1 MGKNSPLTPATMRAH
16 GQKIVG
22 RSCPIDK
29 KPMGVLAL
37 NRCIPI
43 FFALI
48 LLGINSDQGSAQA
61 ADKNLTAG
69 SPTEERSGVGDSQVS
84 GAGQLSELFYRI
96 QVLQQDLKDLRGTME
111 EQSYLIKRLERSQ
124 KEQYLDLDSRLVLLG
139 GADLESLADQ
149 TEDKDSSEEATAPL
163 NEVLEFDNE
172 REAYQ
177 YAFDLMRNRQYQ
189 ESLAGFEEII
199 VAFPNGQYTPNAF
212 YWIGELY
219 LAQGDNEKSRQS
231 FIQVISLYP
240 DHQKVPDAMYKLG
253 VVYFALGDNQSAL
266 RYLGQVQ
273 QEYPNSSAAGL
284 AARYA
289 VQIQQ

>member
-1 MGKNSPLTPATMRAH
+1 MRAR

-29 KPMGVLAL
+29 KLTGVLAL
-37 NRCIPI
+37 NRCAPI
-43 FFALI
+43 FFAFI
-48 LLGINSDQGSAQA
+48 LLGINSDQGRAQA
-61 ADKNLTAG
+61 ADKDLIEG
-69 SPTEERSGVGDSQVS
+69 SPIERRSGVVDSQVS

-96 QVLQQDLKDLRGTME
+96 QVLQQDLKDLRGTIE

-124 KEQYLDLDSRLVLLG
+124 KEQYLDLDNRLVQLG
-139 GADLESLADQ
+139 GADLESRAAQ
-149 TEDKDSSEEATAPL
+149 TEDKESSEEVTTLL
-163 NEVLEFDNE
+163 NEVPEFDNE

-199 VAFPNGQYTPNAF
+199 VAFPNGQYTPNAY

-284 AARYA
+284 AARYS
-289 VQIQQ
+289 VEIQ

>member
-1 MGKNSPLTPATMRAH
+1 MRAR

-37 NRCIPI
+37 NRWAPI
-43 FFALI
+43 FFVFI
-48 LLGINSDQGSAQA
+48 LLSINSEQGRAQA
-61 ADKNLTAG
+61 ADKNLTEG
-69 SPTEERSGVGDSQVS
+69 SLKQELSGVVDSQVS

-124 KEQYLDLDSRLVLLG
+124 KEQYLDLDNRLVQLG
-139 GADLESLADQ
+139 GADLESRAAQ
-149 TEDKDSSEEATAPL
+149 TEDKESGEEATTLL
-163 NEVLEFDNE
+163 NEVPEFDNE

-284 AARYA
+284 AARYSA
-289 VQIQQ
+289 EIQ

>member
-1 MGKNSPLTPATMRAH
+1 MRAR

-37 NRCIPI
+37 NRCAPI
-43 FFALI
+43 FFVFI
-48 LLGINSDQGSAQA
+48 LLSISSEQGRAQA
-61 ADKNLTAG
+61 ADKNLTEG
-69 SPTEERSGVGDSQVS
+69 SPIEELSGVVDSQVS

-96 QVLQQDLKDLRGTME
+96 QVLQQDLKDLRGTIE

-124 KEQYLDLDSRLVLLG
+124 KEQYLDLDNRLVQLG
-139 GADLESLADQ
+139 GADLESRAAQ
-149 TEDKDSSEEATAPL
+149 TEDKESSEEATTLL
-163 NEVLEFDNE
+163 NEGPEFDNE

-266 RYLGQVQ
+266 RYLAQVQ

-284 AARYA
+284 AARYS
-289 VQIQQ
+289 VEIQ

>member
-1 MGKNSPLTPATMRAH
+1 MRAR

-29 KPMGVLAL
+29 KPLGVLAL
-37 NRCIPI
+37 NRCAPI
-43 FFALI
+43 FFAFI
-48 LLGINSDQGSAQA
+48 LLGINTEQGRAQA
-61 ADKNLTAG
+61 ADKNLTEG
-69 SPTEERSGVGDSQVS
+69 SQIEERSGVGDSQVS

-124 KEQYLDLDSRLVLLG
+124 KEQYLDLDNRLVQLG
-139 GADLESLADQ
+139 GADLESSAAQ
-149 TEDKDSSEEATAPL
+149 TEDKESSEEATTLL
-163 NEVLEFDNE
+163 NEVPEFDNE

-284 AARYA
+284 AARYS
-289 VQIQQ
+289 VEIQ

>member
-1 MGKNSPLTPATMRAH
+1 MRAR

-37 NRCIPI
+37 NRCAPI
-43 FFALI
+43 FFVFI
-48 LLGINSDQGSAQA
+48 LLSINSEQGRAQA
-61 ADKNLTAG
+61 ADKNLTEG
-69 SPTEERSGVGDSQVS
+69 SLKQELSGVVDSQVS

-96 QVLQQDLKDLRGTME
+96 QVLQQDLKDLRGTIE

-124 KEQYLDLDSRLVLLG
+124 KEQYLDLDNRLVQLG
-139 GADLESLADQ
+139 GADLESRAAQ
-149 TEDKDSSEEATAPL
+149 TEDKESSEEATTLL
-163 NEVLEFDNE
+163 NEGPEFDNE

-284 AARYA
+284 AARYS
-289 VQIQQ
+289 VEIQ

>member
-1 MGKNSPLTPATMRAH
+1 MRAR

-37 NRCIPI
+37 NRCAPI
-43 FFALI
+43 FFAFI
-48 LLGINSDQGSAQA
+48 LLSINSEQVRAQA
-61 ADKNLTAG
+61 ADKNLTKG
-69 SPTEERSGVGDSQVS
+69 SPKQELSGVVDSQVS

-96 QVLQQDLKDLRGTME
+96 QVLQQDLKDLRGTIE

-124 KEQYLDLDSRLVLLG
+124 KEQYLDLDNRLVQLG
-139 GADLESLADQ
+139 GADLESSAAQ
-149 TEDKDSSEEATAPL
+149 TEDKESSEEATTLL
-163 NEVLEFDNE
+163 NEVPEFDNE

-284 AARYA
+284 AARYS
-289 VQIQQ
+289 VEIQ

>member
-1 MGKNSPLTPATMRAH
+1 MRAR

-37 NRCIPI
+37 NRCAPI
-43 FFALI
+43 FFVFI
-48 LLGINSDQGSAQA
+48 LLSISSEQGRAQA
-61 ADKNLTAG
+61 ADKNLTEG
-69 SPTEERSGVGDSQVS
+69 SPIEELSGVVDSQVS

-124 KEQYLDLDSRLVLLG
+124 KEQYLDLDNRLVQLG
-139 GADLESLADQ
+139 GADLESPAAQ
-149 TEDKDSSEEATAPL
+149 TEDKESSEEVTTLL
-163 NEVLEFDNE
+163 NEVPEFDNE

-284 AARYA
+284 AARYS
-289 VQIQQ
+289 VEIQ

>member
-1 MGKNSPLTPATMRAH
+1 MRAR

-29 KPMGVLAL
+29 KPMGVFAL
-37 NRCIPI
+37 NRCAPI
-43 FFALI
+43 FFAFI
-48 LLGINSDQGSAQA
+48 LLGINSEQVRVQA
-61 ADKNLTAG
+61 ADKDLIEG
-69 SPTEERSGVGDSQVS
+69 SPIEGRSGVVDSEVS

-124 KEQYLDLDSRLVLLG
+124 KEQYLDLDNRLVQLG
-139 GADLESLADQ
+139 GADLESRAAQ
-149 TEDKDSSEEATAPL
+149 TEDKESSEEVTTLL
-163 NEVLEFDNE
+163 NEVPEFDNE

-284 AARYA
+284 AARYS
-289 VQIQQ
+289 VEIQ

>member
-1 MGKNSPLTPATMRAH
+1 MRAR

-29 KPMGVLAL
+29 KPMGVLVL
-37 NRCIPI
+37 NRCAPI
-43 FFALI
+43 FFVFI
-48 LLGINSDQGSAQA
+48 LLSISSEQGRAQA
-61 ADKNLTAG
+61 ADKNLTEG
-69 SPTEERSGVGDSQVS
+69 SPIEELSGVVDSQVS

-96 QVLQQDLKDLRGTME
+96 QVLQQDLKDLRGTIE

-124 KEQYLDLDSRLVLLG
+124 KEQYLDLDNRLVQLG
-139 GADLESLADQ
+139 GADLESRAAQ
-149 TEDKDSSEEATAPL
+149 TEDKESSEEATTLL
-163 NEVLEFDNE
+163 NEVPEFDNE

-266 RYLGQVQ
+266 RYLAQVQ

-284 AARYA
+284 AARYS
-289 VQIQQ
+289 VEIQ

>member
-1 MGKNSPLTPATMRAH
+1 MRAR

-29 KPMGVLAL
+29 KPMGVLDL
-37 NRCIPI
+37 NRCAPI
-43 FFALI
+43 FFVFI
-48 LLGINSDQGSAQA
+48 LLSISSEQGRAQA
-61 ADKNLTAG
+61 ADKNLTEG
-69 SPTEERSGVGDSQVS
+69 SPTEELSGVVDSQVS

-96 QVLQQDLKDLRGTME
+96 QVLQQDLKDLRGTIE

-124 KEQYLDLDSRLVLLG
+124 KEQYLDLDNRLVQLG
-139 GADLESLADQ
+139 GADLGSRAAQ
-149 TEDKDSSEEATAPL
+149 TEDKESSEEATTLL
-163 NEVLEFDNE
+163 NEIPEFDNE

-284 AARYA
+284 AARYS
-289 VQIQQ
+289 VEIQ

>member
-1 MGKNSPLTPATMRAH
+1 MRAR

-37 NRCIPI
+37 NRCAPI
-43 FFALI
+43 FFVFI
-48 LLGINSDQGSAQA
+48 LLSISSEQGCAQA
-61 ADKNLTAG
+61 ADKNLTEG
-69 SPTEERSGVGDSQVS
+69 SPKQELSGVVDSQVS

-124 KEQYLDLDSRLVLLG
+124 KEQYLDLDNRLIELG
-139 GADLESLADQ
+139 GADLESRFAQ
-149 TEDKDSSEEATAPL
+149 TEDKESSEEVTTLL
-163 NEVLEFDNE
+163 NEVPEFDNE

-284 AARYA
+284 AARYS
-289 VQIQQ
+289 VEIQ

>member
-1 MGKNSPLTPATMRAH
+1 MRAR

-29 KPMGVLAL
+29 KPLGVLAL
-37 NRCIPI
+37 NRCAPI
-43 FFALI
+43 FFAFI
-48 LLGINSDQGSAQA
+48 LLGINTEQGRAQA
-61 ADKNLTAG
+61 ADKNLTEG
-69 SPTEERSGVGDSQVS
+69 SPIEERSGVGDSQVS

-124 KEQYLDLDSRLVLLG
+124 KEQYLDLDNRLVQLG
-139 GADLESLADQ
+139 GAELESSAAQ
-149 TEDKDSSEEATAPL
+149 TEDKESSEEVTTLL
-163 NEVLEFDNE
+163 NEVPEFDNE

-284 AARYA
+284 AARYS
-289 VQIQQ
+289 VEIQ

>member
-1 MGKNSPLTPATMRAH
+1 
-16 GQKIVG
+16 
-22 RSCPIDK
+22 
-29 KPMGVLAL
+29 MGVFAL
-37 NRCIPI
+37 NRCAPI
-43 FFALI
+43 FFAFI
-48 LLGINSDQGSAQA
+48 LLGINSEHSRAQA
-61 ADKNLTAG
+61 ADKNLTEG
-69 SPTEERSGVGDSQVS
+69 SPTEERSGVVDSQVS

-96 QVLQQDLKDLRGTME
+96 QVLQQDLKDLRGTIE

-124 KEQYLDLDSRLVLLG
+124 KEQYLDLDNRLVQLG
-139 GADLESLADQ
+139 GADLESRAAQ
-149 TEDKDSSEEATAPL
+149 TEDKESSEEVTTLL
-163 NEVLEFDNE
+163 NEVPEFDNE

-284 AARYA
+284 AARYS
-289 VQIQQ
+289 VEIQ

>member
-1 MGKNSPLTPATMRAH
+1 MRAR

-37 NRCIPI
+37 HRCAPI
-43 FFALI
+43 FFAFI
-48 LLGINSDQGSAQA
+48 LLGINSEQGRAQA
-61 ADKNLTAG
+61 ADKDLIEG
-69 SPTEERSGVGDSQVS
+69 SPIEGRSGVVDSQVS

-96 QVLQQDLKDLRGTME
+96 QVLQQDLKDLRGTIE

-124 KEQYLDLDSRLVLLG
+124 KEQYLDLDNRLVQLG
-139 GADLESLADQ
+139 GADLESRAAQ
-149 TEDKDSSEEATAPL
+149 AEDKESSEEVTTLL
-163 NEVLEFDNE
+163 NEVPEFDNE

-284 AARYA
+284 AARYS
-289 VQIQQ
+289 VEIQ

>member
-1 MGKNSPLTPATMRAH
+1 MRAR

-37 NRCIPI
+37 NRCAPI
-43 FFALI
+43 FFVFI
-48 LLGINSDQGSAQA
+48 LLSINSEQGRAQA
-61 ADKNLTAG
+61 ADTNPTEG
-69 SPTEERSGVGDSQVS
+69 SPIEELSGVGDSQVS

-96 QVLQQDLKDLRGTME
+96 QVLQQDLKDLRGTIE

-124 KEQYLDLDSRLVLLG
+124 KEQYLDLDNRLVQLG
-139 GADLESLADQ
+139 GADLESRAAQ
-149 TEDKDSSEEATAPL
+149 TEDKESSEEATTLL
-163 NEVLEFDNE
+163 NEGPEFDNE

-284 AARYA
+284 AARYS
-289 VQIQQ
+289 VEIQ

>member
-1 MGKNSPLTPATMRAH
+1 MRAR

-29 KPMGVLAL
+29 KPMGVLVL
-37 NRCIPI
+37 NRCAPI
-43 FFALI
+43 FFVFI
-48 LLGINSDQGSAQA
+48 LLSISSEQGRAQA
-61 ADKNLTAG
+61 ADKNLKEG
-69 SPTEERSGVGDSQVS
+69 SPKQELSGVVDSQVS

-96 QVLQQDLKDLRGTME
+96 QVLQQDLKDLRGTIE

-124 KEQYLDLDSRLVLLG
+124 KEQYLDLDNRLVQLG
-139 GADLESLADQ
+139 GADLESPAAQ
-149 TEDKDSSEEATAPL
+149 TEDKESSEEVTTLL
-163 NEVLEFDNE
+163 NEVPEFDNE

-199 VAFPNGQYTPNAF
+199 VAFPNGQYTPNAY

-284 AARYA
+284 AARYS
-289 VQIQQ
+289 VEIQ

>member
-1 MGKNSPLTPATMRAH
+1 MRAR

-29 KPMGVLAL
+29 KPMGVLVL
-37 NRCIPI
+37 NRCAPI
-43 FFALI
+43 FFVFI
-48 LLGINSDQGSAQA
+48 LLSISSEQGRAQA
-61 ADKNLTAG
+61 ADKNLTEG
-69 SPTEERSGVGDSQVS
+69 SPIEELSGVVDSQVS

-96 QVLQQDLKDLRGTME
+96 QVLQQDLKDLRGTIE

-124 KEQYLDLDSRLVLLG
+124 KEQYLDLDNRLVQLG
-139 GADLESLADQ
+139 GADLESRAAQ
-149 TEDKDSSEEATAPL
+149 TEDKESSEEATILL
-163 NEVLEFDNE
+163 NEVPEFDNE

-284 AARYA
+284 AARYS
-289 VQIQQ
+289 VEIQ

>member
-1 MGKNSPLTPATMRAH
+1 MRAR

-29 KPMGVLAL
+29 KPMGVFAL
-37 NRCIPI
+37 NRCAPI
-43 FFALI
+43 FFAFI
-48 LLGINSDQGSAQA
+48 LLGINSEHSRAQA
-61 ADKNLTAG
+61 ADKNLTEG
-69 SPTEERSGVGDSQVS
+69 SPTEERSGVVDSQVS

-111 EQSYLIKRLERSQ
+111 EQNYLIKRLERSQ
-124 KEQYLDLDSRLVLLG
+124 KEQYLDLDKRLAQLG
-139 GADLESLADQ
+139 GADLESRAAQ
-149 TEDKDSSEEATAPL
+149 TEEKESSEEATTFL
-163 NEVLEFDNE
+163 NEVPEFDNE

-284 AARYA
+284 AARYS
-289 VQIQQ
+289 VEIQ

>member
-1 MGKNSPLTPATMRAH
+1 MRAR

-37 NRCIPI
+37 NRCAPI
-43 FFALI
+43 FFVFI
-48 LLGINSDQGSAQA
+48 LLSISSEQGRAQA
-61 ADKNLTAG
+61 ADKNLTEG
-69 SPTEERSGVGDSQVS
+69 SPTEERSGVVDSQVS

-96 QVLQQDLKDLRGTME
+96 QVLQQDLKDLRGTIE

-124 KEQYLDLDSRLVLLG
+124 KEQYLDLDNRLVQLG
-139 GADLESLADQ
+139 GADLGSRVAQ
-149 TEDKDSSEEATAPL
+149 TEDKESSVETTTLL
-163 NEVLEFDNE
+163 NEVPEFDNE

-284 AARYA
+284 AARYS
-289 VQIQQ
+289 VEIQ

>member
-1 MGKNSPLTPATMRAH
+1 MRAR

-22 RSCPIDK
+22 RFCPIDK

-37 NRCIPI
+37 NRCAPI
-43 FFALI
+43 FFVFI
-48 LLGINSDQGSAQA
+48 LLSINYEQGRAQA
-61 ADKNLTAG
+61 ADKDLIEG
-69 SPTEERSGVGDSQVS
+69 SPIEGRSGVVDSQVS

-96 QVLQQDLKDLRGTME
+96 QVLQQDLKDLRGTIE

-124 KEQYLDLDSRLVLLG
+124 KEQYLDLDKRLAQLG
-139 GADLESLADQ
+139 GADLESRAAQ
-149 TEDKDSSEEATAPL
+149 TEDKESSEEATTFL
-163 NEVLEFDNE
+163 NEVPEFDNE

-284 AARYA
+284 AARYS
-289 VQIQQ
+289 VEIQ

>member
-1 MGKNSPLTPATMRAH
+1 MRAR
-16 GQKIVG
+16 GQKIAG
-22 RSCPIDK
+22 RSCLIDK
-29 KPMGVLAL
+29 KPIGVLAL
-37 NRCIPI
+37 NRCAPI
-43 FFALI
+43 FFAFI
-48 LLGINSDQGSAQA
+48 LLGINSEQGRAQA
-61 ADKNLTAG
+61 ADKDLIEG
-69 SPTEERSGVGDSQVS
+69 SPIEGRSGVVDSQVS

-124 KEQYLDLDSRLVLLG
+124 KEQYLDLDKRLAQLG
-139 GADLESLADQ
+139 GADLENRAAQ
-149 TEDKDSSEEATAPL
+149 TEEKESSEEATTFL
-163 NEVLEFDNE
+163 NEVPEFDNE

-284 AARYA
+284 AARYS
-289 VQIQQ
+289 VEIQ

>member
-1 MGKNSPLTPATMRAH
+1 MRAR

-29 KPMGVLAL
+29 KLTGVLAL
-37 NRCIPI
+37 NRCAPI
-43 FFALI
+43 FFAFI
-48 LLGINSDQGSAQA
+48 LLGINSEHSRAQA
-61 ADKNLTAG
+61 ADKNLTEG
-69 SPTEERSGVGDSQVS
+69 SPKQELSGVVDSQVS

-124 KEQYLDLDSRLVLLG
+124 KEQYLDLDNRLVQLG
-139 GADLESLADQ
+139 GADLESRAAQ
-149 TEDKDSSEEATAPL
+149 TEDKESSEEATTLL
-163 NEVLEFDNE
+163 NEVPEFDNE

-240 DHQKVPDAMYKLG
+240 DHQKVPDALYKLG

-284 AARYA
+284 AARYS
-289 VQIQQ
+289 VEIQ

>member
-1 MGKNSPLTPATMRAH
+1 MRAR

-29 KPMGVLAL
+29 KPMGVLAF
-37 NRCIPI
+37 NRCAPI
-43 FFALI
+43 FFAFI
-48 LLGINSDQGSAQA
+48 LLGINSEHSRAQA
-61 ADKNLTAG
+61 ADKNLTER
-69 SPTEERSGVGDSQVS
+69 SPTEERSGVVDSQVS

-96 QVLQQDLKDLRGTME
+96 QVLQQDLKDLRGTIE

-124 KEQYLDLDSRLVLLG
+124 KEQYLDLDNRLVQLG
-139 GADLESLADQ
+139 GADLESRAVQ
-149 TEDKDSSEEATAPL
+149 TEDKESSEEVTTL
-163 NEVLEFDNE
+163 ISEVPEFDNE

-284 AARYA
+284 AARYS
-289 VQIQQ
+289 VEIQ

>member
-1 MGKNSPLTPATMRAH
+1 MRAR

-37 NRCIPI
+37 NRCAPI
-43 FFALI
+43 FFVFI
-48 LLGINSDQGSAQA
+48 LLSISSEQGRAQD
-61 ADKNLTAG
+61 ADKNLTEG
-69 SPTEERSGVGDSQVS
+69 SPKQELSGVVDSQVS

-96 QVLQQDLKDLRGTME
+96 QVLQQDLKDLRGTIE

-124 KEQYLDLDSRLVLLG
+124 KEQYLDLDNRLVQLG
-139 GADLESLADQ
+139 GADLESRAAQ
-149 TEDKDSSEEATAPL
+149 TEDKESSEEVTTLL
-163 NEVLEFDNE
+163 NEVPEFDNE

-231 FIQVISLYP
+231 LIQVISLYP

-284 AARYA
+284 AARYS
-289 VQIQQ
+289 VEIQ

>member
-1 MGKNSPLTPATMRAH
+1 M
-16 GQKIVG
+16 
-22 RSCPIDK
+22 
-29 KPMGVLAL
+29 
-37 NRCIPI
+37 
-43 FFALI
+43 
-48 LLGINSDQGSAQA
+48 
-61 ADKNLTAG
+61 
-69 SPTEERSGVGDSQVS
+69 
-84 GAGQLSELFYRI
+84 
-96 QVLQQDLKDLRGTME
+96 
-111 EQSYLIKRLERSQ
+111 IKRLERSQ
-124 KEQYLDLDSRLVLLG
+124 KEQYLDLDNRLVQLG
-139 GADLESLADQ
+139 GADLESHAAQ
-149 TEDKDSSEEATAPL
+149 TEDKESSEEVTILL
-163 NEVLEFDNE
+163 NEVPEFDNE

-284 AARYA
+284 AARYS
-289 VQIQQ
+289 VEIQ

>member
-1 MGKNSPLTPATMRAH
+1 MRAR

-29 KPMGVLAL
+29 KPMGVFAL
-37 NRCIPI
+37 NRCAPI
-43 FFALI
+43 FFAFI
-48 LLGINSDQGSAQA
+48 LLGINSEHSRAQA
-61 ADKNLTAG
+61 ADKNLTEG
-69 SPTEERSGVGDSQVS
+69 SPTEERSGVVDSQVS

-111 EQSYLIKRLERSQ
+111 EQNYLIKRLERSQ
-124 KEQYLDLDSRLVLLG
+124 KEQYLDLDKRLAQLG
-139 GADLESLADQ
+139 GADLESRAAQ
-149 TEDKDSSEEATAPL
+149 TEEKESSEEATTFL
-163 NEVLEFDNE
+163 NKVPEFDNE

-284 AARYA
+284 AARYS
-289 VQIQQ
+289 VEIQ